1 MSYVNQ
7 HSSRV
12 NKSLNYIEYKTE
24 TNSDGVLEVF
34 GRESGGDWIL
44 TGHRFDKEKFTLQ
57 DCKDYL
63 ANNSIDYIELVPAV
77 AVAKA
82 ELTAVNVQLLS
93 TLIGTANPSNRQPV
107 IIKMKSQDGKE
118 AREIHCKVVSKD
130 VKLGHVT
137 YIAMKGNYSDT
148 DEEFYANETVE
159 KSAHEFLILKGA
171 TNVSDTNH
179 NLNIEKDVY
188 LIESHIDKSD
198 PESVEWR
205 IKLDYSR
212 SEKMM
217 KVLDQITGIS
227 IFAYVSEIKQTGAT
241 KMLKKLI
248 EKFKKMKA
256 DTMTAFNLDKK
267 IDSARQAM
275 WAFQDSII
283 KWNSTESKYEI
294 VLTKEDLQAEI
305 NDLTTILNDVLFGS
319 TEITKSIKNK
329 DEEMTEEERK
339 ALKSEIVSEVTAAVT
354 VAMKEAL
361 KETEP
366 KKEPEKEP
374 EKKVEPVET
383 EVEKALKS
391 QIAERDKEIKEL
403 KEKEAK
409 RKSTSEIIEK
419 DESDE
424 DFLARMTEAMKE
436 EDSWKTI
443 TMKEKSKFAQLRM
456 KKAK

>member
-1 MSYVNQ
+1 
-7 HSSRV
+7 
-12 NKSLNYIEYKTE
+12 
-24 TNSDGVLEVF
+24 
-34 GRESGGDWIL
+34 
-44 TGHRFDKEKFTLQ
+44 
-57 DCKDYL
+57 
-63 ANNSIDYIELVPAV
+63 
-77 AVAKA
+77 
-82 ELTAVNVQLLS
+82 
-93 TLIGTANPSNRQPV
+93 
-107 IIKMKSQDGKE
+107 
-118 AREIHCKVVSKD
+118 
-130 VKLGHVT
+130 
-137 YIAMKGNYSDT
+137 
-148 DEEFYANETVE
+148 
-159 KSAHEFLILKGA
+159 
-171 TNVSDTNH
+171 
-179 NLNIEKDVY
+179 
-188 LIESHIDKSD
+188 
-198 PESVEWR
+198 
-205 IKLDYSR
+205 
-212 SEKMM
+212 
-217 KVLDQITGIS
+217 
-227 IFAYVSEIKQTGAT
+227 
-241 KMLKKLI
+241 MLKKLI